1 MHHRRWSMPTWVRR
15 MRWCFIP
22 QSTILKRLPLYF
34 FFMHFTHWYGKKKS
48 QMEKTR
54 VTKNIRFFQFFT
66 ISFTY
71 LQKSVFD
78 RSPRPMCN
86 WVHSPGQRVQSA
98 LQSDHF
104 CSFHRFLNIYFGK
117 NSWHRKK
124 HFVFLELRLE
134 KMNNFFAFSK
144 TSRSEQFNFSSR
156 DVFGFL
162 IFKFPMQN
170 HNSKWAWVNEKKS
183 KSAFFN
189 NFF

>member
-1 MHHRRWSMPTWVRR
+1 M
-15 MRWCFIP
+15 
-22 QSTILKRLPLYF
+22 TIFAYHASSAMKHAYMGLQNALMLHTSVYHNEEVTSIF
-34 FFMHFTHWYGKKKS
+34 FSMHFTHWYGQKKVS
-48 QMEKTR
+48 NG
-54 VTKNIRFFQFFT
+54 KNQSDKKIHFLKLFT

-86 WVHSPGQRVQSA
+86 WVHSPGQQVQSA

-117 NSWHRKK
+117 NSWRWKK

-134 KMNNFFAFSK
+134 KMNNFFTFSK
-144 TSRSEQFNFSSR
+144 TSRSEESNFSSH

-170 HNSKWAWVNEKKS
+170 HNSKWAWVNEK
-183 KSAFFN
+183 
-189 NFF
+189 